1 MEKNSTLRTMFCTA
15 TFVLLMVS
23 IAANIAL
30 YYGDIL
36 SPRFQA
42 SITCN
47 SDCANQIMEGAER
60 MAFYKDG
67 VK

>member
-1 MEKNSTLRTMFCTA
+1 MEKSSTFKTIFCTA
-15 TFVLLMVS
+15 NCVLLMVS
-23 IAANIAL
+23 LAANIAL

-47 SDCANQIMEGAER
+47 SDCASQIMEGAER